1 MENKTYE
8 PCPFC
13 GGTHIKHDKCTSRVR
28 CADCFCTGP
37 LIGKFLIEGVTEE
50 QAAVN
55 SWNRRITAYAVND
68 ARGKG

>member
-1 MENKTYE
+1 MDYFYE

-13 GGTHIKHDKCTSRVR
+13 GSTKIKHDKCTSRVR
-28 CADCFCTGP
+28 CGECFASGP
-37 LIGKFLIEGVTEE
+37 MIGRFLIEGISEE

-55 SWNRRITAYAVND
+55 SWNRRIQEYATHD